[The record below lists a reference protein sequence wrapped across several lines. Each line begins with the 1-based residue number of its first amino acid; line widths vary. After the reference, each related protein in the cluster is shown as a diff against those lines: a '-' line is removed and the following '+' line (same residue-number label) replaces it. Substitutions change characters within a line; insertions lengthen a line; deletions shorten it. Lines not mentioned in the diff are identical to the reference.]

1 MADFVSIYRDSLQNT
16 RTLEEQGLQQ
26 MKSQLSGQ
34 HLNDYPRYAAVL
46 KQHCATTEG
55 QINRIDHALG
65 ELDSGRSSFKEA
77 VGKVAGALGSA
88 VHSAAS
94 DTVLKNL
101 YAGYAFQYDQIAAY
115 RSLIVIAKAAG
126 FEAHEGG
133 FKTSIEEEK
142 EAAAG
147 LDEIIEVVTSKYLD
161 LAAMKAVS

>member
-1 MADFVSIYRDSLQNT
+1 MADFVTIYRESLQNT

-26 MKSQLSGQ
+26 MKSQLSGN
-34 HLNDYPRYAAVL
+34 HLNDYPRYASVL
-46 KQHCATTEG
+46 KQHCASTES
-55 QINRIDHALG
+55 QINRLDHALG
-65 ELDSGRSSFKEA
+65 DLDSSRSGLKEA
-77 VGKVAGALGSA
+77 VGKVAGAIGTA

-126 FEAHEGG
+126 FEGHEAG
-133 FKTSIEEEK
+133 FRTTIEEEK
-142 EAAAG
+142 EAASR

-161 LAAMKAVS
+161 LAAMRAAS

>member
-1 MADFVSIYRDSLQNT
+1 MADFVTIYRESLQNT

-26 MKSQLSGQ
+26 MKSQLSGN
-34 HLNDYPRYAAVL
+34 HLDDYPRYASVL
-46 KQHCATTEG
+46 KQHCAVTEG
-55 QINRIDHALG
+55 QINRLDHALG
-65 ELDSGRSSFKEA
+65 ELDSGRSGLKEA

-126 FEAHEGG
+126 FEGHEAG
-133 FKTSIEEEK
+133 FKTSIAEEK
-142 EAAAG
+142 EGASG

-161 LAAMKAVS
+161 LAAMKAAS